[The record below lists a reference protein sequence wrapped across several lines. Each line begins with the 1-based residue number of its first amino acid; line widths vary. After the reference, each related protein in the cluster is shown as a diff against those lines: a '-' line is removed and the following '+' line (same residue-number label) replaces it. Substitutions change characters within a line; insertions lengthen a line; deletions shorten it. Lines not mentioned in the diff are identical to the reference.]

1 MDEALAEY
9 GYSEVEPGSVIEIL
23 MDDQNK
29 DGVDELVT
37 TFVEKIDA
45 EVGLKDTAIT
55 KGIKDEHTALVNEI
69 TDSQNSRSR
78 NIISM
83 IIKTCSQFE
92 AKMGKSFSSIIDRL
106 YVSLAHTCLF
116 QFFSKKIRKV

>member
-9 GYSEVEPGSVIEIL
+9 GYSEIEPGSIIEIL
-23 MDDQNK
+23 TDEQNK

-83 IIKTCSQFE
+83 IIKTCSQFQ
-92 AKMGKSFSSIIDRL
+92 AKMGKSIISAIVIDTHKNKLSS
-106 YVSLAHTCLF
+106 
-116 QFFSKKIRKV
+116 

>member
-1 MDEALAEY
+1 MDDALAEY
-9 GYSEVEPGSVIEIL
+9 GYTEVEPGSVIEIL

-83 IIKTCSQFE
+83 IIKTCSQFQ
-92 AKMGKSFSSIIDRL
+92 AKMAKRFEKYRNDDDEEGG
-106 YVSLAHTCLF
+106 V
-116 QFFSKKIRKV
+116 

>member
-1 MDEALAEY
+1 MDDALAEY
-9 GYSEVEPGSVIEIL
+9 GYTEVEPGSVIEIL

-83 IIKTCSQFE
+83 IIKTCSQFQ
-92 AKMGKSFSSIIDRL
+92 AKMGKSVLHNSMYVIAHSCFVSI
-106 YVSLAHTCLF
+106 
-116 QFFSKKIRKV
+116 FSKKIRKVQN